1 MWVWTATSA
10 MRTRSALIA
19 VALLCACALPGAHAS
34 DDGYDD
40 DDHVP
45 GACREFG
52 YPEAGWQLDED
63 CCAPYL
69 QSACEDGYDHEV
81 AEDVCFQSG
90 DCVAYTTMCTPS
102 DDEEKVTMSEDVQNY
117 ECEPDVTGVI
127 IFFAVVVPLLV
138 TCCVSGCY
146 LTKTCCFQYRRRE
159 QFGGMAVASGVQMG
173 GIPTVYAAGPQYG
186 GPTPYGGPPPYGQPA
201 PEAGYVV
208 HQATVRP
215 TQTPDAQPSAGP
227 YAGPTG
233 SQDPGI
239 VRYGRQSK
247 VPMV

>member
-1 MWVWTATSA
+1 

-34 DDGYDD
+34 DDGHDD

-81 AEDVCFQSG
+81 TEEVCFQSG
-90 DCVAYTTMCTPS
+90 DCVAYRTMCTPS

-117 ECEPDVTGVI
+117 ECEPNLTGVI
-127 IFFAVVVPLLV
+127 IFFAVVVPLAV
-138 TCCVSGCY
+138 TSVPGCY

-159 QFGGMAVASGVQMG
+159 QFMAWRSHGRRWRH
-173 GIPTVYAAGPQYG
+173 TDRLRGPQYG
-186 GPTPYGGPPPYGQPA
+186 VRAARRPDADGGPPQYGQPA
-201 PEAGYVV
+201 PQGYVV

-215 TQTPDAQPSAGP
+215 MQTPDAQPSAGP
-227 YAGPTG
+227 YAGPG

-239 VRYGRQSK
+239 VRQSK
-247 VPMV
+247 VPVV